1 MRETDK
7 SMQAAR
13 QVSADGRRD
22 NGARGVPVVTV
33 GEDATPSAGQPVSV
47 PAGAADKAGTAPV
60 IYALDRLAD
69 TVAGPILV
77 VGYGNAMKSVVR
89 ACGNA
94 GVGQLF
100 VTGSEDKRRGFS
112 CSGRAEVVPLSKTF
126 DAHLFGNEY
135 AILNAADRCGAKAL
149 LLASPGQSD
158 TPTLRA
164 AACQKG
170 MLVLEALEGGR
181 GQENWISLEP
191 DANLMARTFKWV
203 KCPKCKRFHEY
214 EQVFDDGGTCPTC
227 GMLYRLDSDER
238 IRQVFDADT
247 FEEWDAVLPEPN
259 PLDFPDYDAF
269 IDKGRRS
276 GHSEAVRCGTA
287 LLGGHPVA
295 FGIMESTFMM
305 GSMGSVVGEKLARMV
320 ERATQLSIPAIIFTC
335 SGGAR
340 MQEGLVSLMQM
351 AKVSVALDRHGRAG
365 LPYFSVITDPTT
377 GGVTASFAMQGDVI
391 ISEPHALIGF
401 AGQRVIQD
409 TIKQTLPPGF
419 QTAEFAL
426 EHGLIDAIV
435 DRCDLRDYLLELVEL
450 HDSKSLANAR
460 ASLRA
465 AEQHQVNAAA
475 PAADA
480 AAASSEAPDERS
492 EKDSGLFGN
501 LGNAIKDALQQAE
514 GMPVI
519 GDLSASLGLG
529 DAPMLRAMRDRDM
542 ADAPGVKPLPRKRDQ
557 EESQNVAWESV
568 TLARNI
574 HRPTSVYYID
584 RMVDDFIELHG
595 DRCFGDDGAIVA
607 GLGWIAG
614 CPVTIIAEEKGSD
627 LKQRIARNFGCP
639 QPWGY
644 RKSLRLMRQAEK
656 FGRPIVCLVDTQG
669 AFCGMEAEERGQGNA
684 IADNLMELA
693 SLTVPVISIVVGE
706 GGSGGAL
713 ALALGN
719 RVAMQE
725 HAVYSVLSPEGFAS
739 ILWKDRS
746 RAAEAAAVM
755 KMSAA
760 EAHELGIIE
769 EVVPEGPQP
778 AHENPEIAAEFVTD
792 YVKRMLHDLSDM
804 TGEQLRSQRY
814 ERFRNM

>member
-1 MRETDK
+1 MEETDK
-7 SMQAAR
+7 STQAAGQATAGDR
-13 QVSADGRRD
+13 S
-22 NGARGVPVVTV
+22 GAGAQGVPVVTL
-33 GEDATPSAGQPVSV
+33 GEDAAQPAGQPVSV
-47 PAGAADKAGTAPV
+47 PAGAADQAGRAPV

-69 TVAGPILV
+69 TVAGPLLV
-77 VGYGNAMKSVVR
+77 VGYGNAMKAAVR
-89 ACGNA
+89 ACSNA

-135 AILNAADRCGAKAL
+135 AILDAADRCGAKAL
-149 LLASPGQSD
+149 LLASPRQSD

-181 GQENWISLEP
+181 GLENWISLEP
-191 DANLMARTFKWV
+191 DADLMKRTFTWV

-214 EQVFDDGGTCPTC
+214 AQVFNDGGTCPTC

-238 IRQVFDADT
+238 IRQVFDAHT
-247 FEEWDAVLPEPN
+247 FEEWDAVLPELN
-259 PLDFPDYDAF
+259 PLNFPDYDAF
-269 IDKGRRS
+269 IEKGRKS
-276 GHSEAVRCGTA
+276 GHAEAVRCGTA

-305 GSMGSVVGEKLARMV
+305 GSMGNVVGEKLARMV
-320 ERATQLSIPAIIFTC
+320 ERATKLRIPAIIFTC

-351 AKVSVALDRHGRAG
+351 AKVSVALERHGRAG

-435 DRCDLRDYLLELVEL
+435 ERRDLRDYLIELVEL
-450 HDSKSLANAR
+450 HDPQNLEKAW
-460 ASLRA
+460 ASIQA
-465 AEQHQVNAAA
+465 AEQHQANTAVS
-475 PAADA
+475 A
-480 AAASSEAPDERS
+480 AAAEAASDQERA
-492 EKDSGLFGN
+492 EKDGGLFGN
-501 LGNAIKDALQQAE
+501 LGNVIKDALQQAE

-519 GDLSASLGLG
+519 GDLGASLGLG

-584 RMVDDFIELHG
+584 RMVDGFMELHG

-614 CPVTIIAEEKGSD
+614 CPVTVIAEEKGSD

-644 RKSLRLMRQAEK
+644 RKSLRLMRQAQK

-778 AHENPEIAAEFVTD
+778 AHENPEIAAEFVSD
-792 YVKRMLHDLSDM
+792 YVKRMLHDLSGM
-804 TGEQLRSQRY
+804 TGEQLRDQRY

>member
-1 MRETDK
+1 MEETEK
-7 SMQAAR
+7 STQAAGR
-13 QVSADGRRD
+13 VSADGRKD
-22 NGARGVPVVTV
+22 GGAREMPVVTV
-33 GEDATPSAGQPVSV
+33 GDRPAEPSGSPASV
-47 PAGAADKAGTAPV
+47 PAGAVDGDGCAPV

-69 TVAGPILV
+69 TVAGPLLV
-77 VGYGNAMKSVVR
+77 VGYGNAMKAVVR
-89 ACGNA
+89 ACSNA
-94 GVGQLF
+94 GAAQLF

-135 AILNAADRCGAKAL
+135 AILDAAQRCGAKAL
-149 LLASPGQSD
+149 LLASPSQSD

-170 MLVLEALEGGR
+170 MLVLQALEGER
-181 GQENWISLEP
+181 GLENWISLRP
-191 DANLMARTFKWV
+191 DAALMARTFKWV

-214 EQVFDDGGTCPTC
+214 AQVFDDGGTCPTC

-238 IRQVFDADT
+238 IRQIFDANT
-247 FEEWDAVLPEPN
+247 FEEWDAVLPELN

-269 IDKGRRS
+269 IEKGRKS

-305 GSMGSVVGEKLARMV
+305 GSMGNVVGEKLARMV
-320 ERATQLSIPAIIFTC
+320 ERATQQRIPAIIFTC

-351 AKVSVALDRHGRAG
+351 AKVSVALERHGRAG

-435 DRCDLRDYLLELVEL
+435 ERRDLRDYLIELVEL
-450 HDSKSLANAR
+450 HDPERLAHAR
-460 ASLRA
+460 ESMREDERRQAKEA
-465 AEQHQVNAAA
+465 VAAA
-475 PAADA
+475 VTEAADR
-480 AAASSEAPDERS
+480 EPDDRE
-492 EKDSGLFGN
+492 SGLFGN
-501 LGNAIKDALQQAE
+501 LGNAIRDALQQAE

-529 DAPMLRAMRDRDM
+529 DAPMLRAMRARDM

-557 EESQNVAWESV
+557 EEPQNKAWESV

-574 HRPTSVYYID
+574 HRPTSLYYID
-584 RMVDDFIELHG
+584 RMVDGFIELHG

-614 CPVTIIAEEKGSD
+614 WPVTVIAEEKGSD

-644 RKSLRLMRQAEK
+644 RKSLRLMRQAQK

-693 SLTVPVISIVVGE
+693 GLTVPVISIVVGE

-778 AHENPEIAAEFVTD
+778 AHENPEIAAEFVGD
-792 YVKRMLHDLSDM
+792 YVKRMLHDLSGM
-804 TGEQLRSQRY
+804 TGEELRRQRY